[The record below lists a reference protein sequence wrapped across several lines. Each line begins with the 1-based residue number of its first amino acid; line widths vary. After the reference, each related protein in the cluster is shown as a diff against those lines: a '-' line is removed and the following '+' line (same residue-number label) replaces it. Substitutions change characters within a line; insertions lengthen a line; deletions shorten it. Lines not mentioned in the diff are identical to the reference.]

1 MQNKLQD
8 DGIYCLS
15 ADRWQRIGGWMQ
27 VLARTRLTDKRH
39 GHGALLEW
47 QNFDGVRLREVVY
60 ARDLNSDNARQIR
73 DMLVDT
79 GYPLTPGQSS
89 WSRLQHYL
97 IEQMALA
104 APATVVNRTGWH
116 GPIFATSSWTVG
128 SADEPHYFVGQLSS
142 SKLLGEAG
150 DLSDWQNHVGKLC
163 RGNPLAIFCV
173 GTGLAAPLLAPAG
186 MENGAFHFVGASS
199 AGKTTLLQIAA
210 SLYGSDSYR
219 RSWISTSNGL
229 AAVSSEHNDM
239 LLTLDEIGMARP
251 EDVDTAIY
259 QIMNGAGKLR
269 ANVSGELAATSQW
282 RTLVLSSGEV
292 WIAELLQQIGKPLRA
307 GQQIR
312 LVEIPIF
319 GIHGAFDELHGRKS
333 AQQFV
338 DELKTSCQCFHG
350 TVIREWLSLLTGLH
364 DELSRYLSYEIARL
378 SNAWTSDSMASQVQ
392 RVVRRFALIGTALCL
407 ANRNFIL
414 PWSEEESL
422 EAVHKV
428 LRAWL
433 ANRGHSRNS
442 EEFRLLRSLEK
453 AMRNWEHNIGEI
465 DQDSGKG
472 MHGYRRSLDGCEL
485 WLINKTHFLQKLE
498 LPTHYMRE
506 VEILL
511 QRGCL
516 VTNERSRGTYKTR
529 INGEFQRFFA
539 LKPDQVRRHLE
550 DLERVEHDD

>member
-1 MQNKLQD
+1 MQYKLQD
-8 DGIYCLS
+8 DGLYCLS
-15 ADRWQRIGGWMQ
+15 SDRWLRIGGWIQ

-89 WSRLQHYL
+89 WSKLQHYL

-116 GPIFATSSWTVG
+116 GSVFATSNWTIG
-128 SADEPHYFVGQLSS
+128 SADEPHHFVGQLSGS
-142 SKLLGEAG
+142 TTLEESGS
-150 DLSDWQNHVGKLC
+150 LSDWQTYVGQLC
-163 RGNPLAIFCV
+163 RGNPLAIFSI
-173 GTGLAAPLLAPAG
+173 GTALAAPLIASSG
-186 MENGAFHFVGASS
+186 MENGAIHLVGASS
-199 AGKTTLLQIAA
+199 TGKTTLLQLAA
-210 SLYGSDSYR
+210 SVYGSNRYV

-239 LLTLDEIGMARP
+239 LLPLDEIGMARP
-251 EDVDTAIY
+251 EDIDTAIY
-259 QIMNGAGKLR
+259 QIMNGSGKLR
-269 ANVSGELAATSQW
+269 ANVSGELAMTSHW

-312 LVEIPIF
+312 LVELPVF
-319 GIHGAFDELHGRKS
+319 GTYGAFDELHGHKHS
-333 AQQFV
+333 QQFV
-338 DELKTSCQCFHG
+338 DELKSSCQHYHG
-350 TVIREWLSLLTGLH
+350 TVIREWISLLTERH
-364 DELSRYLSYEIARL
+364 YELNSYLSHEIGRL
-378 SNAWTSDSMASQVQ
+378 SGIWISDQMASQVK
-392 RVVRRFALIGTALCL
+392 RVIRRFALIGAALCL
-407 ANRNFIL
+407 GSRNFIL

-422 EAVHKV
+422 AAVHRTLK
-428 LRAWL
+428 AWL
-433 ANRGHSRNS
+433 DNRGHSRNS
-442 EEFRLLRSLEK
+442 EEFRLLKALERAMKVWERSLSDIEQ
-453 AMRNWEHNIGEI
+453 ARG
-465 DQDSGKG
+465 
-472 MHGYRRSLDGCEL
+472 HGGAGFRRSHEGCEL
-485 WLINKTHFLQKLE
+485 WLIYKSHFLKRLG

-506 VEILL
+506 VEVLL
-511 QRGCL
+511 QRNCL

>member
-1 MQNKLQD
+1 
-8 DGIYCLS
+8 
-15 ADRWQRIGGWMQ
+15 
-27 VLARTRLTDKRH
+27 
-39 GHGALLEW
+39 
-47 QNFDGVRLREVVY
+47 
-60 ARDLNSDNARQIR
+60 
-73 DMLVDT
+73 MLVDT
-79 GYPLTPGQSS
+79 GYPLTPGQPS
-89 WSRLQHYL
+89 WARLQHYL
-97 IEQMALA
+97 LEQMALA
-104 APATVVNRTGWH
+104 TPATVVNRTGWH
-116 GPIFATSSWTVG
+116 GSVFATSSWTVG
-128 SADEPHYFVGQLSS
+128 SADEPHHFVGQLSGAP
-142 SKLLGEAG
+142 LLEESGS
-150 DLSDWQNHVGKLC
+150 LSDWQHHVGKLC
-163 RGNPLAIFCV
+163 RGNPMAIFSI
-173 GTGLAAPLLAPAG
+173 GAGLAAPLLAPSG

-210 SLYGSDSYR
+210 SLYGGDSYR

-259 QIMNGAGKLR
+259 QIMNGSGKLR
-269 ANVSGELAATSQW
+269 ANMSGELAATSQW
-282 RTLVLSSGEV
+282 RTLVVSSGEV
-292 WIAELLQQIGKPLRA
+292 WIAELLQRIGKPLRA

-312 LVEIPIF
+312 LVEIPVF
-319 GIHGAFDELHGRKS
+319 GVHGAFDELHGHKS
-333 AQQFV
+333 PQLFV
-338 DELKTSCQCFHG
+338 DELKSSCQRYHG
-350 TVIREWLSLLTGLH
+350 TVIREWLSLLTERH
-364 DELSRYLSYEIARL
+364 DELSRYLNYEIGRL
-378 SNAWTSDSMASQVQ
+378 SSSWISDSMASQVQ
-392 RVVRRFALIGTALCL
+392 RVIRRFALIGTALCL

-422 EAVHKV
+422 EAVHRV
-428 LRAWL
+428 LKAWL

-442 EEFRLLRSLEK
+442 EEFRLLRALEK
-453 AMRNWEHNIGEI
+453 AMRNWERSIGEI

-472 MHGYRRSLDGCEL
+472 VPGYRRTLDGCEL
-485 WLINKTHFLQKLE
+485 WLINRTHFLQRLG

-511 QRGCL
+511 QRDCL